1 MTQGHTVPSII
12 ACAHVYPLSQ
22 RLPASAGLKF
32 QPKYH
37 KILCFVF
44 TLLTVVMLTGCA
56 SMGGTG
62 KSAAHADRARIT
74 RTLQGFVDKGSL
86 VGVSALVTI
95 NAKEA
100 YSGAFGYADRE
111 ARRPMARDTIVQI
124 YSMTKPIT
132 GTALMQLWEQGKFH
146 LDDPVA
152 KYIPELANVK
162 VFDGTNTSGTPI
174 VVAPNRPMT
183 IRDLTRHT
191 SGLTYGTNSDNPT
204 IKALAVAADPL
215 AITNTLDEF
224 ARRLG
229 TLPLEFQPG
238 TKWRYSF
245 AVDIQALLVQRLSG
259 QAFDVFV
266 QEHVLKPLGMTHT
279 GLFVPP
285 DQRDKLAAMYDWNTN
300 GIFTRQPDK
309 EAFKFNTAH
318 WSLTPGGY
326 GLTSTIDDYS
336 RFARM
341 LLNGGQLDGVRIL
354 RSDTVRMMSSS
365 QLDPATSDR
374 SWLVSDKGEMGFG
387 IDLAVRIDPP
397 GANGKAGEVGE
408 FFWDGAANTLFWVD
422 PKNHLTAVLFTQYK
436 PFGKVPLH
444 KEFRAAVYAG
454 VDPTALPRSQP

>member
-1 MTQGHTVPSII
+1 VV
-12 ACAHVYPLSQ
+12 C
-22 RLPASAGLKF
+22 
-32 QPKYH
+32 
-37 KILCFVF
+37 CVF
-44 TLLTVVMLTGCA
+44 TLLALVVLAGCA
-56 SMGGTG
+56 STGGTG
-62 KSAAHADRARIT
+62 KSAAHLDQAKIT
-74 RTLQGFVDKGSL
+74 SVLQGFVDDGSL
-86 VGVSALVTI
+86 VGVSAMVTI
-95 NAKEA
+95 NGQEA
-100 YSGAFGYADRE
+100 YFGAFGYADRE

-152 KYIPELANVK
+152 KYIPELAGVQ
-162 VFDGTNTSGTPI
+162 VFDGVDASGKPI
-174 VVAPNRPMT
+174 LVAPNRPMT

-191 SGLTYGTNSDNPT
+191 SGLTYGGSSDNPF
-204 IKALAVAADPL
+204 IKALATAADPL

-238 TKWRYSF
+238 EKWRYSF

-259 QAFDVFV
+259 QPFDVYV

-279 GLFVPP
+279 SLFVPP

-300 GIFTRQPDK
+300 GTFAHQPD
-309 EAFKFNTAH
+309 EQAFQFNTGH
-318 WSLTPGGY
+318 WPLTPGGY
-326 GLTSTIDDYS
+326 GLTSTLDDYS

-341 LLNGGQLDGVRIL
+341 LLNGGQLDGARIL
-354 RSDTVRMMSSS
+354 RPDTVRMMSTS

-422 PKNHLTAVLFTQYK
+422 PKNRLTAVLFTQYK

-444 KEFRAAVYAG
+444 KEFRAAVYGG
-454 VDPTALPRSQP
+454 VDPNALPPGKP

>member
-1 MTQGHTVPSII
+1 M
-12 ACAHVYPLSQ
+12 L
-22 RLPASAGLKF
+22 RL
-32 QPKYH
+32 
-37 KILCFVF
+37 IF
-44 TLLTVVMLTGCA
+44 TLLSLALLAGCA
-56 SMGGTG
+56 STGGTT
-62 KSAAHADRARIT
+62 KSIGRINRAKIT
-74 RTLQGFVDKGSL
+74 GTLQGLVDKGSL

-95 NAKEA
+95 NGKEA
-100 YSGAFGYADRE
+100 YFGAFGYADRE

-132 GTALMQLWEQGKFH
+132 GTALMQLWEQGKFR

-162 VFDGTNTSGTPI
+162 VLDGLDASGAPI
-174 VVAPNRPMT
+174 LVAPNRPMT

-191 SGLTYGTNSDNPT
+191 SGLTYGASSDNPT
-204 IKALAVAADPL
+204 IKALALAVDPL

-238 TKWRYSF
+238 AKWRYSF
-245 AVDIQALLVQRLSG
+245 AADVQALLVQRLSG
-259 QAFDVFV
+259 ERFDVYV
-266 QEHVLKPLGMTHT
+266 QQHILKPLGMTHT
-279 GLFVPP
+279 SLFVPP

-300 GIFTRQPDK
+300 GTFTRQPD
-309 EAFKFNTAH
+309 EQAFKFNTAH
-318 WSLTPGGY
+318 WPLTPGGY

-354 RSDTVRMMSSS
+354 RLDTVRLMTTS
-365 QLDPATSDR
+365 QLDPAISDR

-397 GANGKAGEVGE
+397 GLNSKAGELGE

-422 PKNHLTAVLFTQYK
+422 PKNNLTAVLFTQYK

-444 KEFRAAVYAG
+444 KEFRAAVYSD
-454 VDPTALPRSQP
+454 VDPDALPQKRP